1 MDKKSL
7 RKYDVKIQSLSNNR
21 HEFSFDFNQNL
32 FDYYSNDHDV
42 LKAKGNCKLEI
53 IKTDIMLNSNFVIE
67 GSCDLICDRTLKKY
81 NHVLKINKKI
91 VFKFGENEEELS
103 DEMIV
108 INRNKSIPSTTNLI
122 LYTFNQ
128 S

>member
-53 IKTDIMLNSNFVIE
+53 IKTDIMLNSK
-67 GSCDLICDRTLKKY
+67 LIKRL
-81 NHVLKINKKI
+81 
-91 VFKFGENEEELS
+91 FLS
-103 DEMIV
+103 SEKTR
-108 INRNKSIPSTTNLI
+108 RNYLMK
-122 LYTFNQ
+122 
-128 S
+128 